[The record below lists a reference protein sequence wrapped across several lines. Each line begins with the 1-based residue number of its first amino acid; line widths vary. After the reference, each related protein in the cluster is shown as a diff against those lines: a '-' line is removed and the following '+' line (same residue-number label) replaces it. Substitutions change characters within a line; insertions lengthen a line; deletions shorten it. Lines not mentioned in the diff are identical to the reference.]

1 MRFNMN
7 SVDAHGA
14 HPAVQA
20 RNWAGSR
27 RNENREFEA
36 MTTKKNGSTKAAM
49 EGVEAVA
56 AKQKETIEAAVKAGT
71 EAMGKGY
78 EQAFTMTK
86 EQFEKANDLAFKSYD
101 EIADFGKENFE
112 AVVASSNVL
121 AKGAEVIGKEVAA
134 FAQASVESNMAT
146 AKQFLSAKN
155 VQELMDLQGKWA
167 KASLDNFLSE
177 TTKLQDMSMKIA
189 SESSAPI
196 NARVN
201 AAVER
206 ISKPI
211 AA

>member
-1 MRFNMN
+1 
-7 SVDAHGA
+7 
-14 HPAVQA
+14 
-20 RNWAGSR
+20 
-27 RNENREFEA
+27 
-36 MTTKKNGSTKAAM
+36 MTTKKTDSAKLAFD
-49 EGVEAVA
+49 GVEAVA

-71 EAMGKGY
+71 EAMGKSY
-78 EQAFTMTK
+78 EQAYAATK
-86 EQFEKANDLAFKSYD
+86 EQFEKANEYAFKSYD
-101 EIADFGKENFE
+101 DFADFGKENIE

-134 FAQASVESNMAT
+134 FTQASVENSMAA
-146 AKQFLSAKN
+146 AKKMFAVKSP
-155 VQELMDLQGKWA
+155 QEFFDLQGKFA
-167 KASLDNFLSE
+167 KESFDIMLSE

-201 AAVER
+201 AAVEK